1 MRKLLSVA
9 AVTALA
15 LLGTSI
21 AQAQGRGGGGGHGH
35 GNQGG
40 MTTGMGRADMAAG
53 VHGDQGRSI
62 ARTRGANARG
72 FCPPGQRKKAGRG
85 SRFQC

>member
-1 MRKLLSVA
+1 MKKLLSVA
-9 AVTALA
+9 AVTAFA

-21 AQAQGRGGGGGHGH
+21 AQAQGRGGGQGH
-35 GNQGG
+35 GNQGA
-40 MTTGMGRADMAAG
+40 MTTGMGRVDMAAG
-53 VHGDQGRSI
+53 VHGDQGRAV

>member
-1 MRKLLSVA
+1 MKKFLSVA
-9 AVTALA
+9 AVTAFA

-21 AQAQGRGGGGGHGH
+21 AQAQGKGGGGHGH

-40 MTTGMGRADMAAG
+40 MTTGLGRADMAAG
-53 VHGDQGRSI
+53 VHGDRGR
-62 ARTRGANARG
+62 ANAHTRGANARG
-72 FCPPGQRKKAGRG
+72 FCPPGQRKKAGKG